1 MIKLR
6 RRQLL
11 RIVAGAAVLPA
22 IARIARAQ
30 AYPSRP
36 ITIVVPT
43 GAGGPQDVIARIL
56 VEGMRSSLG
65 QPLIIDNVPGAGG
78 TLGTGRVAR
87 ARPDG
92 YTLEFSVSFSTHVLN
107 GAIYALPY
115 DVIADFAPIVL
126 VADSPQLIL
135 AKKALPASDLKELIA
150 WLKANPGKASL
161 GHIGPGSPAHLAGIL
176 FQKQTGTQFAFVT
189 YRSAGQAMQDMIAGH
204 IDLMCVAP
212 NISLQHVRAGSIKAY
227 AVMAGKRLQAA
238 PDIPTVDEA
247 GMPRFYASPWYA
259 LWAPKGTPPD
269 IIDKLNAAVVHALAD
284 SSVRQRLVQTGME
297 IVSRQ
302 EQTPEALAAL
312 QKAEIEKWWP
322 IVKEA
327 GIKAE

>member
-1 MIKLR
+1 MMKLAR
-6 RRQLL
+6 RHLL
-11 RIVAGAAVLPA
+11 RILAGAAVLPA

-150 WLKANPGKASL
+150 WLKANPGKA
-161 GHIGPGSPAHLAGIL
+161 
-176 FQKQTGTQFAFVT
+176 
-189 YRSAGQAMQDMIAGH
+189 
-204 IDLMCVAP
+204 
-212 NISLQHVRAGSIKAY
+212 
-227 AVMAGKRLQAA
+227 
-238 PDIPTVDEA
+238 
-247 GMPRFYASPWYA
+247 
-259 LWAPKGTPPD
+259 
-269 IIDKLNAAVVHALAD
+269 
-284 SSVRQRLVQTGME
+284 
-297 IVSRQ
+297 
-302 EQTPEALAAL
+302 
-312 QKAEIEKWWP
+312 
-322 IVKEA
+322 
-327 GIKAE
+327 